1 LETKKG
7 MMKIENDL
15 QKQHGGCII
24 GANILPPL
32 ISKLFKYLVG
42 KIKRCNVCK
51 IYIKQKIISEVNWT
65 KIIKICNT

>member
-32 ISKLFKYLVG
+32 ISKLFKYLV
-42 KIKRCNVCK
+42 
-51 IYIKQKIISEVNWT
+51 
-65 KIIKICNT
+65 

>member
-51 IYIKQKIISEVNWT
+51 IYKT
-65 KIIKICNT
+65 KNNFRSKLDENNKDM